1 VGVFAYGSVGRRLGG
16 LVGGVG
22 DALASVFFPG
32 GCRLCERLLTRASR
46 LPICDECLAAFPVL
60 PARVCGRCGSPS
72 VPGALDAVAAAGSD
86 STPAAGDS
94 ESGGTAGGGRS
105 SSELLCGECIRRT
118 YAFESARSYA
128 EYRGALVRA
137 ILLLKFERIDPLAAY
152 FAERVVWVAERDD
165 LTADIVV
172 PVPLHRERQRER
184 GYNQADLISRQV
196 AKRMKLPHKPVLLMR
211 TKARPDKHIL
221 SYAERW
227 RVVRG
232 AFATRPGSQVDNKRV
247 LLLDDVV
254 TSGATLDACAKALL
268 KAGAKSVVGLTVARA
283 AKRAVTPGLMS
294 KTSEF

>member
-1 VGVFAYGSVGRRLGG
+1 MSG
-16 LVGGVG
+16 LACGVG
-22 DALASVFFPG
+22 EAIVSVFFPG

-46 LPICDECLAAFPVL
+46 LPICDDCLAAFPVL

-72 VPGALDAVAAAGSD
+72 VPESSVGAASLETSADNDDAAAGPSV
-86 STPAAGDS
+86 
-94 ESGGTAGGGRS
+94 
-105 SSELLCGECIRRT
+105 ELVCGECIRRT
-118 YAFESARSYA
+118 YAFEAARSYA
-128 EYRGALVRA
+128 AYRGALARA
-137 ILLLKFERIDPLAAY
+137 IVLLKFERIDPLAAY
-152 FAERVVWVAERDD
+152 FADRLVWVAERDG
-165 LTADIVV
+165 LSADVVV

-184 GYNQADLISRQV
+184 GYNQADLISRRV

-254 TSGATLDACAKALL
+254 TTGATLDACAKVLL
-268 KAGAKSVVGLTVARA
+268 EAGAKSVVGLTVAA
-283 AKRAVTPGLMS
+283 VKRAIVPSSMGS
-294 KTSEF
+294 TSEF